1 MTTLSSAWH
10 EVDDDAEA
18 MELCFR
24 NGWTD
29 GLPVV
34 PPTEDRVRRMLAAVP
49 RAPDDVLGFYRERG
63 RRINVEKVAINAVM
77 AGCLPEYFP
86 VVLAIAEVLLD
97 PGHDFHA
104 ANAST
109 GSPAVGFVVN
119 GPIRD
124 AIGMNSRGNV
134 LGPGN
139 RANATIG
146 RAIRLLQINAMGSTP
161 GAGHDEGSPVAILDR
176 ATLGQPGKYAGFH
189 LPEYEE
195 AFPEWAPL
203 HVERGFAREQ
213 DVVTVF
219 ATGGGMQLSLHVEQ
233 RAEQIAETIA
243 HQLAHLGRNTG
254 QGWLVLVLTPEA
266 ARVVVRDGWSK
277 ARLREAVYAKAARSV
292 AWLKQN
298 GWPTTRGILDGALNN
313 PPPQRGDETEARSIA
328 RSPDDIYLLVA
339 GGPAGAWA
347 YFLPPYGPIASKAF

>member
-1 MTTLSSAWH
+1 MTVLSSAAY
-10 EVDDDAEA
+10 EADGEADAL
-18 MELCFR
+18 ELCYR

-34 PPTEDRVRRMLAAVP
+34 PPTEERVRRMLAAVP
-49 RAPDDVLGFYRERG
+49 REPAEVLGVYRERG
-63 RRINVEKVAINAVM
+63 RQITLEKVAINAVM
-77 AGCLPEYFP
+77 AGCLPEYLP
-86 VVLAIAEVLLD
+86 LVVAIVEVLLD
-97 PGHDFHA
+97 PRYDFHA

-109 GSPAVGFVVN
+109 GSPALGFIVN

-124 AIGMNSRGNV
+124 AIGMNYQGNV

-146 RAIRLLQINAMGSTP
+146 RALRLLQINAFGSVP
-161 GAGHDEGSPVAILDR
+161 GAGLDEASPLPILDR

-195 AFPEWAPL
+195 AYPDWPPL
-203 HVERGFAREQ
+203 HVERGFARDQ
-213 DVVTVF
+213 NVVTVF
-219 ATGGGMQLSLHVEQ
+219 ATGGGLQISLHVEQ
-233 RAEQIAETIA
+233 RAEQIAETVA

-254 QGWLVLVLTPEA
+254 QGWLVLALTPEA
-266 ARVVVRDGWSK
+266 ARIVVRDGWSR
-277 ARLREAVYAKAARSV
+277 AQLREAIYARATRST

-298 GWPTTRGILDGALNN
+298 GWSTGGFLHGALSNA
-313 PPPQRGDETEARSIA
+313 PLAPGDELQQKSVVRG
-328 RSPDDIYLLVA
+328 PDDIYLVVA

-347 YFLPPYGPIASKAF
+347 YVLLPYGPIAAKAF

>member
-1 MTTLSSAWH
+1 MTALASPYH
-10 EVDDDAEA
+10 EVADEAEA
-18 MELCFR
+18 LELCYR

-34 PPTEDRVRRMLAAVP
+34 PPTEDRVRRLLAAVQ
-49 RAPDDVLGFYRERG
+49 REPDALLGFYRERG
-63 RRINVEKVAINAVM
+63 RRITVEKVAINAVL

-86 VVLAIAEVLLD
+86 VVLAIAEVMLD
-97 PGHDFHA
+97 PRHDFHA

-109 GSPAVGFVVN
+109 GSPAIGFIVN
-119 GPIRD
+119 GPIRN
-124 AIGMNSRGNV
+124 AIGMNYRGNV

-161 GAGHDEGSPVAILDR
+161 GAGHDEHSPVAILDR

-195 AFPEWAPL
+195 AFPTWQPL
-203 HVERGFAREQ
+203 HVARGFAREQ
-213 DVVTVF
+213 NVVTVF
-219 ATGGGMQLSLHVEQ
+219 ATGGGLQISLHVEQ
-233 RAEQIAETIA
+233 RAEQIAETTA
-243 HQLAHLGRNTG
+243 HQLAHVGRNAG

-266 ARVVVRDGWSK
+266 ARIVVRDGWSK
-277 ARLREAVYAKAARSV
+277 AQFCEAVYAKAARSM

-298 GWPTTRGILDGALNN
+298 GWSTGGFLHGALSN
-313 PPPQRGDETEARSIA
+313 PPAQPGDETQFQSVV
-328 RSPDDIYLLVA
+328 RSPADIYLAVA
-339 GGPAGAWA
+339 GGPAGGWA
-347 YFLPPYGPIASKAF
+347 YFLIPYGPIAAKAF